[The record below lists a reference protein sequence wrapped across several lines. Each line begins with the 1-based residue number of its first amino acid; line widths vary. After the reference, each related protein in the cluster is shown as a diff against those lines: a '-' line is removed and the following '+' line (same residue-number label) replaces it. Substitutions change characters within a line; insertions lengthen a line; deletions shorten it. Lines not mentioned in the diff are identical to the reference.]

1 MKFCGKI
8 QTMILIVGRLHDDSY
23 ENIKRITDKAQFM
36 DENKGDGRLLEYA
49 AEELQE
55 DPELKKIADENQN
68 F

>member
-1 MKFCGKI
+1 
-8 QTMILIVGRLHDDSY
+8 
-23 ENIKRITDKAQFM
+23 M

>member
-1 MKFCGKI
+1 
-8 QTMILIVGRLHDDSY
+8 MILIVGGLHDDSY
-23 ENIKRITDKAQFM
+23 ENIKRTTDKAQFM
-36 DENKGDGRLLEYA
+36 DENKRDGWLIEYA